1 MRRPLLAAL
10 LALLVGCTTG
20 AESTAPTTLRVVM
33 ADDWAS
39 APVVGA
45 VIDEFEREH
54 PGLSVQVHGSP
65 FSQIPELVT
74 AADELEQPYDLAH
87 WHAFAAAAGGF
98 ARPIDDLWEAEG
110 LSADAYLPGAVR
122 DVTWD
127 GRRYGMPLDVNAMV
141 LMANREHLA
150 AADLTEDD
158 LADRDDFTG
167 HAATL
172 ADLESTDHAIAVTA
186 SSWSAYGWIVAGG
199 GRLLETDP
207 AGDPVLDEDGNPTFT
222 FDDPATV
229 AAVQSLVD
237 LVEAG
242 DAPPPL
248 APDLA
253 LDAVAAFT
261 EGRAPLHASGS
272 WDLPL
277 ARRAPDA
284 TVQAED
290 VAILPLPQADPDRPR
305 TVLGG
310 SSLFLP
316 KGSEHPELA
325 FELMLALT
333 ERDVGLAL
341 VEQEGRL
348 PALVDAYTDPL
359 FGSSP
364 DLAAFVQQLEHAE
377 IMPLIAYPEVA
388 IAFRDALEA
397 TLAGRATAAEALH
410 RTQQTAEAWL
420 ADR

>member
-1 MRRPLLAAL
+1 MRRTLLAAL
-10 LALLVGCTTG
+10 AVLLIGCTTG
-20 AESTAPTTLRVVM
+20 AASVEQTTLRVVM

-39 APVVGA
+39 APVVGE
-45 VIDEFEREH
+45 VIDAFEREH
-54 PGLSVQVHGSP
+54 PGLRVQVHGSP

-74 AADELEQPYDLAH
+74 AADELDQPYDLAH

-98 ARPIDDLWEAEG
+98 ARGIDDLWASAG
-110 LSADAYLPGAVR
+110 LTEEMYLPGAVR

-127 GRRYGMPLDVNAMV
+127 GRRYGVPLDVNAMV
-141 LMANREHLA
+141 LMANRNQLA
-150 AADLTEDD
+150 AAELTEDD
-158 LADRDDFTG
+158 LAEIDDLAE
-167 HAATL
+167 HAAAL
-172 ADLESTDHAIAVTA
+172 ADLEGSDHAIAITA

-199 GRLLETDP
+199 GQLLETGPD
-207 AGDPVLDEDGNPTFT
+207 GELVLDEESRPTFT

-229 AAVQSLVD
+229 GAVAN
-237 LVEAG
+237 LVELVEVG
-242 DAPPPL
+242 DAPPPS

-253 LDAVAAFT
+253 LDAVAAFA

-277 ARRAPDA
+277 TRRVDPAA
-284 TVQAED
+284 VETED
-290 VAILPLPQADPDRPR
+290 VAVLPLPQADPDDPR

-348 PALVDAYTDPL
+348 PARVDAYDDPL
-359 FGSSP
+359 FESSP
-364 DLAAFVQQLEHAE
+364 DLAAFVRQLEHAE
-377 IMPLIAYPEVA
+377 IMPLIAYPELA
-388 IAFRDALEA
+388 IAFGDALEA
-397 TLAGRATAAEALH
+397 ALAGRATAAEAMAQVQ
-410 RTQQTAEAWL
+410 RRAEAWT
-420 ADR
+420 ADG

>member
-1 MRRPLLAAL
+1 MRRTLLAAL
-10 LALLVGCTTG
+10 AVLLMGCTTG
-20 AESTAPTTLRVVM
+20 AESAEPTTLRVVM

-39 APVVGA
+39 APVVGE
-45 VIDEFEREH
+45 VIDRFERDH
-54 PGLSVQVHGSP
+54 PGLRIQVHGSP

-98 ARPIDDLWEAEG
+98 ARPIDDLWESEG
-110 LSADAYLPGAVR
+110 LSEDAFLPGAVR

-127 GRRYGMPLDVNAMV
+127 GRRYGVPLDVNAMV
-141 LMANREHLA
+141 LMANRHQLA
-150 AADLTEDD
+150 AAALSADD
-158 LADRDDFTG
+158 LADSEDFTE
-167 HAATL
+167 HAAAL
-172 ADLESTDHAIAVTA
+172 ADLEGTDHAIAITA

-199 GRLLETDP
+199 GRLLETGP
-207 AGDPVLDEDGNPTFT
+207 TGDPVLDEDGRPTFT

-229 AAVQSLVD
+229 AAVEAMVQ

-253 LDAVAAFT
+253 LDAVAAFA

-277 ARRAPDA
+277 TRRARPSA
-284 TVQAED
+284 VEAED
-290 VAILPLPQADPDRPR
+290 VAILPLPQADPQDPR

-316 KGSEHPELA
+316 QGSEHPELA

-348 PALVDAYTDPL
+348 PARVDAYDDPL
-359 FGSSP
+359 FDSSP

-388 IAFRDALEA
+388 IAFQDALEA
-397 TLAGRATAAEALH
+397 ALAGRATPVEAMH
-410 RTQQTAEAWL
+410 RVQQTAEAWA
-420 ADR
+420 ADG

>member
-1 MRRPLLAAL
+1 MRRTLLAAL
-10 LALLVGCTTG
+10 LVLLVGCTTG
-20 AESTAPTTLRVVM
+20 AESAEPMTLRVVM

-39 APVVGA
+39 APVVGE
-45 VIDEFEREH
+45 VIDDFEREH
-54 PGLSVQVHGSP
+54 PGLRVQVHGSP

-98 ARPIDDLWEAEG
+98 ASPIDDLWEAEG
-110 LSADAYLPGAVR
+110 LSADEYLPGAVR

-127 GRRYGMPLDVNAMV
+127 GRRYGVPLDVNAMV

-150 AADLTEDD
+150 TADLTADD
-158 LADRDDFTG
+158 LADSDDFTE
-167 HAATL
+167 HAAAL
-172 ADLESTDHAIAVTA
+172 ADLEATDHAIAVTA
-186 SSWSAYGWIVAGG
+186 SSWSAYGWIVAAG
-199 GRLLETDP
+199 GRLLETGP
-207 AGDPVLDEDGNPTFT
+207 SGDPLLDDDGMPTFT

-229 AAVQSLVD
+229 AAVQELVD

-253 LDAVAAFT
+253 LDAVAAFA
-261 EGRAPLHASGS
+261 EGRAPLHTSGS

-277 ARRAPDA
+277 TRRATPSA
-284 TVQAED
+284 VQAED
-290 VAILPLPQADPDRPR
+290 VAILPLPQADPEAPR

-316 KGSEHPELA
+316 KGSAHPELA

-333 ERDVGLAL
+333 ERDVGLDL
-341 VEQEGRL
+341 VQQEGRL
-348 PALVDAYTDPL
+348 PARVDAYTDPL
-359 FGSSP
+359 FESSP
-364 DLAAFVQQLEHAE
+364 DLAAFAGQLEYAE

-397 TLAGRATAAEALH
+397 TLAGRATAVEAMEQ
-410 RTQQTAEAWL
+410 TQRTAEAWV
-420 ADR
+420 ADG